1 MATPPQRP
9 GFPARLDLGRGNATA
24 GAAPRPAVPRPAPA
38 RAAGAEGTAPIN
50 APAPV
55 RDTIPA
61 RARMVQQ
68 LMAEGISD
76 PQVLRA
82 MGSVDRHRF
91 VDSALVTQAYED
103 TA

>member
-50 APAPV
+50 APAP
-55 RDTIPA
+55 
-61 RARMVQQ
+61 
-68 LMAEGISD
+68 
-76 PQVLRA
+76 
-82 MGSVDRHRF
+82 
-91 VDSALVTQAYED
+91 
-103 TA
+103 